1 MKVTLRK
8 FEERDIKNKVRWIND
23 SANNQ
28 YLHYELPLEEE
39 KTKQWY
45 GKIKNR
51 TDRYDAVIECDGK
64 AVGVIGLLEIKNG
77 QAEYY
82 VTLGETE

>member
-45 GKIKNR
+45 G
-51 TDRYDAVIECDGK
+51 
-64 AVGVIGLLEIKNG
+64 
-77 QAEYY
+77 
-82 VTLGETE
+82 